1 MVDTWDP
8 ELFEGERDPEE
19 PEVDYLDQFL
29 ALSEET
35 ADWED
40 KEADDDGGQA
50 FVDELLMDMGSDD
63 DEEDFDDDI
72 GDNSLWQ
79 PCILCCN
86 TNVDQFMYTLSEMT
100 SHAHG
105 FWACL
110 LVYVI
115 FPSWN
120 SAPYASIHIRHS
132 HFGAYQFI
140 VLLANLFV
148 PRPVP
153 TFSNNRECSFCTALG
168 IERYS
173 S

>member
-72 GDNSLWQ
+72 GDNSL
-79 PCILCCN
+79 
-86 TNVDQFMYTLSEMT
+86 
-100 SHAHG
+100 
-105 FWACL
+105 
-110 LVYVI
+110 
-115 FPSWN
+115 
-120 SAPYASIHIRHS
+120 
-132 HFGAYQFI
+132 
-140 VLLANLFV
+140 
-148 PRPVP
+148 
-153 TFSNNRECSFCTALG
+153 
-168 IERYS
+168 
-173 S
+173 